1 MHNEPVDQDSAGF
14 VPSKEILKKV
24 KRRCIREMEYESDD
38 RVEFW
43 ARKFDYRLGSQNR
56 RDLLFNLEYS
66 TDFAWLVSFDELN
79 VFSNKYS

>member
-1 MHNEPVDQDSAGF
+1 MHNDPVEQVSAGF

-38 RVEFW
+38 RVESW
-43 ARKFDYRLGSQNR
+43 ARKFNYRLGSQYR

-66 TDFAWLVSFDELN
+66 TDFA
-79 VFSNKYS
+79 